1 MIVFVLL
8 FPVQSMAD
16 GNKPSEVLVTFR
28 HELKGS
34 EPSRFTL
41 YQLTEKQYDELA
53 SQEPMLNF
61 EEARR
66 VVVEEDLP
74 VYGVYEMTG
83 EDVKFSLKTH
93 EENDDEP
100 VHYLML
106 QEQSELDEQNQEYVV
121 LPILISSSLL
131 SEAHPVLETKAVSK
145 EGSIYFYKFGRDLQ
159 DREKRSLSG
168 AVFTLYRYNQQKEK
182 EYLVTTEPVTFRK
195 ALPTKDKVVEVIS
208 DEEGLV
214 KLSPKTIEPGTYYF
228 EELKAPTGYRLT
240 EESKKI
246 EVIIPSKENGRMI
259 TPIRVKNEPL
269 YESLARQLPSSVTE
283 EKRPRIWNKEIPHS
297 KVDGDRHKEPPKKN
311 EPNQPGESNTPNKPK
326 GNHRTGYLPQT
337 GEAIVAISGLG
348 FILMGIAVVLLRKG
362 EKND

>member
-16 GNKPSEVLVTFR
+16 GHHPNEVLVTIR

-41 YQLTEKQYDELA
+41 YQLTDKQYDELA
-53 SQEPMLNF
+53 NEAFVLSF

-66 VVVEEDLP
+66 VVIEEDLP
-74 VYGVYEMTG
+74 VYGTYDMTG
-83 EDVKFSLKTH
+83 GEVNFSLDRYGIDGK
-93 EENDDEP
+93 ESVN
-100 VHYLML
+100 YLML
-106 QEQSELDEQNQEYVV
+106 QDQSELTENKQEYVV
-121 LPILISSSLL
+121 LPILISASLL
-131 SEAHPVLETKAVSK
+131 SETDPIIETKAVSK
-145 EGSIYFYKFGRDLQ
+145 EGYVYFYKFGRDLQ

-168 AVFTLYRYNQQKEK
+168 AVFVFYRYNQQKEK
-182 EYLVTTEPVTFRK
+182 EYLVTTEPVMFRK
-195 ALPTKDKVVEVIS
+195 ALPTKDKVLEITS

-214 KLSPKTIEPGTYYF
+214 KLSSQNIEPGTYYF
-228 EELKAPTGYRLT
+228 EEIKSPTGYRIT

-246 EVIIPSKENGRMI
+246 EVIIPSRDNGRII

-269 YESLARQLPSSVTE
+269 YEVLAGQLPSSVTE

-297 KVDGDRHKEPPKKN
+297 KVDGDKHKKPPKTN
-311 EPNQPGESNTPNKPK
+311 EPNQPGESNTPIKQT

-348 FILMGIAVVLLRKG
+348 FVLMGIAVVLLRKG